1 MRNFKDSRVMF
12 HLLGTIKYDLVNQ
25 LQKQIVNLSTFS
37 TAINPRQITVLL
49 CEHDP
54 VVTVGYSG
62 SRSHI
67 RLKAEQLQK
76 QNLTTKWV
84 NRGGGCFLHGE
95 GQLCV
100 YPLVPLSTFSVSTK
114 AITRTLRDAVRSG
127 LEEIDYQ
134 TTTYKSNRAVWGRT
148 GAIATVGVG
157 KHEDMSTHGAYINVN
172 PQMKHFGYIDSVTK
186 LPEGQAKQT
195 LSCLL
200 AERRRAVRMS
210 QVRSALIESVGHAFG
225 CEDYHITTGHPE
237 LRRMVSTEH

>member
-12 HLLGTIKYDLVNQ
+12 HMLGTVKYDLVNK
-25 LQKQIVNLSTFS
+25 LQKQIINLATFS
-37 TAINPRQITVLL
+37 TAFDPRQITVLL
-49 CEHDP
+49 CEHNP

-67 RLKAEQLQK
+67 RLSAEQLRK

-84 NRGGGCFLHGE
+84 NRGGGCLLHGK
-95 GQLCV
+95 GQLGV
-100 YPLVPLSTFSVSTK
+100 YPIVPISTFATSTK
-114 AITRTLRDAVRSG
+114 AIAQLLRDAVRSG

-134 TTTYKSNRAVWGRT
+134 TTTYESNSAVWGRT
-148 GAIATVGVG
+148 GAVATVGIG
-157 KHEDMSTHGAYINVN
+157 KHEDMTTHGAYINVN
-172 PQMKHFGYIDSVTK
+172 PEMKHFRHIDSVTR
-186 LPEGQAKQT
+186 LPEGQSKQT

-210 QVRSALIESVGHAFG
+210 QVRSTLIESVGHAFG
-225 CEDYHITTGHPE
+225 CDDYHITTGHPE

>member
-1 MRNFKDSRVMF
+1 MF
-12 HLLGTIKYDLVNQ
+12 HMLVTIKYDLINQ

-100 YPLVPLSTFSVSTK
+100 YPLVPLSTFSVST
-114 AITRTLRDAVRSG
+114 
-127 LEEIDYQ
+127 
-134 TTTYKSNRAVWGRT
+134 
-148 GAIATVGVG
+148 
-157 KHEDMSTHGAYINVN
+157 
-172 PQMKHFGYIDSVTK
+172 
-186 LPEGQAKQT
+186 
-195 LSCLL
+195 LS
-200 AERRRAVRMS
+200 
-210 QVRSALIESVGHAFG
+210 LI
-225 CEDYHITTGHPE
+225 HI
-237 LRRMVSTEH
+237 

>member
-1 MRNFKDSRVMF
+1 MF
-12 HLLGTIKYDLVNQ
+12 HLLGTVKYDLVNQ

-76 QNLTTKWV
+76 QNLRTQWV

-100 YPLVPLSTFSVSTK
+100 YRLCHSARSPHQPK
-114 AITRTLRDAVRSG
+114 RLRDCYVMQYVPASK
-127 LEEIDYQ
+127 
-134 TTTYKSNRAVWGRT
+134 KSTIKRPPT
-148 GAIATVGVG
+148 
-157 KHEDMSTHGAYINVN
+157 N
-172 PQMKHFGYIDSVTK
+172 PIELFGD
-186 LPEGQAKQT
+186 E
-195 LSCLL
+195 
-200 AERRRAVRMS
+200 
-210 QVRSALIESVGHAFG
+210 
-225 CEDYHITTGHPE
+225 PE
-237 LRRMVSTEH
+237 LLQRLE

>member
-12 HLLGTIKYDLVNQ
+12 HLLGTVKYDLVNQ

-76 QNLTTKWV
+76 QNLRTQWV
-84 NRGGGCFLHGE
+84 NRGGGCYLHGE

-100 YPLVPLSTFSVSTK
+100 YPIVPLSTFSASTK
-114 AITRTLRDAVRSG
+114 AITRLLRDAVRSG
-127 LEEIDYQ
+127 LEEIDYF
-134 TTTYKSNRAVWGRT
+134 
-148 GAIATVGVG
+148 
-157 KHEDMSTHGAYINVN
+157 D
-172 PQMKHFGYIDSVTK
+172 
-186 LPEGQAKQT
+186 
-195 LSCLL
+195 
-200 AERRRAVRMS
+200 
-210 QVRSALIESVGHAFG
+210 ALIQPKINPVLSNYFINLTGITQDTIVQNGKSFPEIFG
-225 CEDYHITTGHPE
+225 K
-237 LRRMVSTEH
+237 